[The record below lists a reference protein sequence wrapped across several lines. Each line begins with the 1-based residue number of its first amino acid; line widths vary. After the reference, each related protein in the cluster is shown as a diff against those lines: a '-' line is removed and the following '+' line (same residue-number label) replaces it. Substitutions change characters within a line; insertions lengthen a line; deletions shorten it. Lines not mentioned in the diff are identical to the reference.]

1 MILNLLPI
9 AMQTT
14 AILGC
19 NKEFTYI
26 EYDDTKTVIN
36 DIGNEV
42 PAVKLQETYT
52 GSVQAV
58 SNKMFEQ
65 MGLDLSRNY
74 KLVYCPQLVQSIAEK
89 EVTGKI
95 LYDGRTWDIIENQN
109 WFETNGF
116 TKFIM
121 CENKSL
127 RVSEDSESE
136 SMSEDNSENN
146 NNGLQ
151 NQESDI

>member
-1 MILNLLPI
+1 MINLLPI
-9 AMQTT
+9 VMQAT

-26 EYDDTKTVIN
+26 EYDDAETAIN
-36 DIGNEV
+36 DIGVEV
-42 PAVKLQETYT
+42 PAVKFQKTYT

-58 SNKMFEQ
+58 SNKMYEQ
-65 MGLDLSRNY
+65 MGLDLSKNY
-74 KLVYCPQLVQSIAEK
+74 KLIYCPELVQSMAEK
-89 EVTGKI
+89 EIPGKV
-95 LYDGRTWDIIENQN
+95 LYDNRTWDIIENQN

-127 RVSEDSESE
+127 RQ
-136 SMSEDNSENN
+136 
-146 NNGLQ
+146 NGIQ
-151 NQESDI
+151 D